1 MVIYEVVGKA
11 EETQQW
17 LVQCPGADNNREP
30 PLPLSLSSP
39 KLLLEHTPRALDG
52 EGDPRGFLSI
62 HKGMLSACNYLAME
76 KANRVNTA
84 TLLFFRLLKFTGP
97 ESH

>member
-1 MVIYEVVGKA
+1 MVIYEVVVKA
-11 EETQQW
+11 EETQQR
-17 LVQCPGADNNREP
+17 LVQCPGADDNREP
-30 PLPLSLSSP
+30 PLPLGLSSAEF
-39 KLLLEHTPRALDG
+39 LLEHTHRALDG
-52 EGDPRGFLSI
+52 EGNPRGSLSI
-62 HKGMLSACNYLAME
+62 HKGMLSACNYLAIE